1 MLFLFFFLSFVFL
14 LLESHLF
21 SEVWCN
27 TLGRMFGQRQPNCL
41 KCLLIKDSGWRH
53 PLQLPWRKGE
63 GLKTSVAFSGVPGEV
78 WNPLSN
84 VGLTPIHCQTGHENS
99 WETWHYCRLSRV
111 KRVYCMT
118 ILQEEIWCFV
128 NFELSVNCV
137 RVTEPSPAPPPSPPP
152 PHPKLPEPRVNT
164 KPRPQ
169 SSFTISDCQ
178 FYMPFEPVK

>member
-1 MLFLFFFLSFVFL
+1 MSSNQGFWLKASVSAPL
-14 LLESHLF
+14 
-21 SEVWCN
+21 
-27 TLGRMFGQRQPNCL
+27 TQGRRIENLC
-41 KCLLIKDSGWRH
+41 CLLWSARGGVKSSIQCGPNPHS
-53 PLQLPWRKGE
+53 LPDWIWKLLRNVT
-63 GLKTSVAFSGVPGEV
+63 L
-78 WNPLSN
+78 LSSQS
-84 VGLTPIHCQTGHENS
+84 CQ
-99 WETWHYCRLSRV
+99 
-111 KRVYCMT
+111 RVYCMT

-137 RVTEPSPAPPPSPPP
+137 RVTEPSPAPPPSPPR